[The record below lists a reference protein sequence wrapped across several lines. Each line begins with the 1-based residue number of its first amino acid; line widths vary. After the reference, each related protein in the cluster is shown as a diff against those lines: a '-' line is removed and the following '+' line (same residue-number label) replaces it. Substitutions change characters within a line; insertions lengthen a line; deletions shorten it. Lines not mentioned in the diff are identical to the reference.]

1 MADYNI
7 NAVTRRVVYDGSSG
21 LGPYAFNFEILD
33 QNDINVYFN
42 TTLLTITTDY
52 TVTINANGKG
62 SVTIVTGSSVPSTP
76 VAADQ
81 ITIIGSRDIERTTD
95 FVTAGDLRAAALNEQ
110 LDALTIFDQQIS
122 ERVDRSVQFPS
133 YEPAGLNYT
142 VPDLDNRKSKYLAFD
157 SNGELSTLAGTSA
170 PLASVDTAVIV
181 DNAVTTAK
189 LASNSVTSAK
199 IVDGTIATADIADD
213 AITAAK
219 FNISGNG
226 TSGQVVQSD
235 GDGSFSYTTL
245 AFNGRLINIQS
256 FTASGTYT
264 PHASA
269 LQAIVYVQG
278 AGGGGGGSDSD
289 DTAQSGVGAGGNG
302 GGYIQ
307 SGLIDVSAGSY
318 SSTITVGAGGAGG
331 ANAVGADGADSV
343 YNDGTISLT
352 AKGGG
357 GADRFGDL
365 VSPNAIVPADTAA
378 NTVSNHTPVLNIGT
392 NPGGNGISM
401 ESSGGDNRASGGAG
415 GGSFFGYGG
424 RGGSSSS
431 TSVYAGTNGVGYGSG
446 GGGAAMQGAV
456 SGGSYPGGDG
466 ADGIIIIYEYT

>member
-42 TTLLTITTDY
+42 ETLLTITTDY

-62 SVTIVTGSSVPSTP
+62 SVTIVTGGSVPSTP

-122 ERVDRSVQFPS
+122 ERVDRSIQFPS
-133 YEPAGLNYT
+133 YEPAGLTYT

-157 SNGELSTLAGTSA
+157 SNGELTTLSGTSA

-219 FNISGNG
+219 LNISGNG

-235 GDGSFSYTTL
+235 GDGSFSYLTL
-245 AFNGRLINIQS
+245 ATGFFSGMLMPYAGASAPSGWLLCYGQAISRTTYADL
-256 FTASGTYT
+256 FTAIGT
-264 PHASA
+264 
-269 LQAIVYVQG
+269 VY
-278 AGGGGGGSDSD
+278 
-289 DTAQSGVGAGGNG
+289 GVGDGSTTFNLPDLRGRVVAG
-302 GGYIQ
+302 Q
-307 SGLIDVSAGSY
+307 D
-318 SSTITVGAGGAGG
+318 
-331 ANAVGADGADSV
+331 D
-343 YNDGTISLT
+343 
-352 AKGGG
+352 
-357 GADRFGDL
+357 
-365 VSPNAIVPADTAA
+365 
-378 NTVSNHTPVLNIGT
+378 
-392 NPGGNGISM
+392 M
-401 ESSGGDNRASGGAG
+401 
-415 GGSFFGYGG
+415 
-424 RGGSSSS
+424 GGSSANLLTNQTGGLNGDTLGATGGAETHILTTDQIPAHTHTESRK
-431 TSVYAGTNGVGYGSG
+431 TLTFGTFQTGGSG
-446 GGGAAMQGAV
+446 SAANSQGTTNPNTGSTGGGLAHNNVQ
-456 SGGSYPGGDG
+456 PT
-466 ADGIIIIYEYT
+466 IILNYIIKE